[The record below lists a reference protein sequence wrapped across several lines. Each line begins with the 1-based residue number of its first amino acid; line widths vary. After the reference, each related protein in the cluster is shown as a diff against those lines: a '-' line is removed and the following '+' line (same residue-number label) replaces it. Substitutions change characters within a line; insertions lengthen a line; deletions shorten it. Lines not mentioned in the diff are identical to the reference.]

1 MASASGQEEFLAVIR
16 KSQEA
21 VIAAVRNLAETVR
34 TASPKL
40 ASVYAP
46 LTDNLPKPPSV
57 SMPFADK
64 LPGPEDAVAS
74 AYDFAG
80 QLLASQRKFAEDLL
94 RAKPEG
100 AVAGTYDFAEQLLAS
115 QRKFAEDLLK
125 AAAPL
130 APGRAESAPA
140 TETYKP
146 GQVVPRDGTV
156 ECARHHDVQNHVVPR
171 AFDGPVARND
181 LAWLVSLG
189 RRRALGAARRQR
201 RRRLQQV
208 LGELPL
214 AGKQLLGEVV
224 GAGYGALWPRQLV
237 RERHAD
243 GRRLGKIVRER
254 RINGRQL

>member
-1 MASASGQEEFLAVIR
+1 MASTSGQEEFLAVIR

-46 LTDNLPKPPSV
+46 LTDNLPKLPPV
-57 SMPFADK
+57 GVPFGDK

-74 AYDFAG
+74 AYDFG
-80 QLLASQRKFAEDLL
+80 
-94 RAKPEG
+94 
-100 AVAGTYDFAEQLLAS
+100 EQLLAS

-130 APGRAESAPA
+130 MPGRAESVPA

-156 ECARHHDVQNHVVPR
+156 ECVRHHDVQNHVK
-171 AFDGPVARND
+171 
-181 LAWLVSLG
+181 
-189 RRRALGAARRQR
+189 
-201 RRRLQQV
+201 
-208 LGELPL
+208 
-214 AGKQLLGEVV
+214 AGTRFAPCSHHHEHSEGCTWQYV
-224 GAGYGALWPRQLV
+224 
-237 RERHAD
+237 
-243 GRRLGKIVRER
+243 
-254 RINGRQL
+254 

>member
-1 MASASGQEEFLAVIR
+1 MLTHVEFTALWLLCRRDVTGSLKSLVCDNGSGKVENLLHLAF
-16 KSQEA
+16 QA
-21 VIAAVRNLAETVR
+21 VTNLAETVR

-57 SMPFADK
+57 GVPFADK
-64 LPGPEDAVAS
+64 LPGPEDAVAT
-74 AYDFAG
+74 AYDFAE

-115 QRKFAEDLLK
+115 QRKFAEDLLQ

-156 ECARHHDVQNHVVPR
+156 ECARHHDVQDHVK
-171 AFDGPVARND
+171 
-181 LAWLVSLG
+181 
-189 RRRALGAARRQR
+189 
-201 RRRLQQV
+201 
-208 LGELPL
+208 
-214 AGKQLLGEVV
+214 AGTRFAPCSHHHEHSEGCTWQYV
-224 GAGYGALWPRQLV
+224 
-237 RERHAD
+237 
-243 GRRLGKIVRER
+243 
-254 RINGRQL
+254 